1 MTGDAPDWPAVS
13 SGIKKQWRTGR
24 KFPGAPF
31 GCLVFLFCLLAMP
44 HGLGVALPLFFQY
57 HIFFAQQAGQLLQQ
71 DGLRINPPALRRPYH
86 TAGIG
91 KADVYR
97 QRPLKYP

>member
-1 MTGDAPDWPAVS
+1 MAGGLIRNKKAMAHREKISRCAVWL
-13 SGIKKQWRTGR
+13 SGIS
-24 KFPGAPF
+24 
-31 GCLVFLFCLLAMP
+31 VLFAGNAARAC
-44 HGLGVALPLFFQY
+44 VALPLFFQY